1 VIYMADDKEL
11 KRNIQKA
18 QKPLNRLNNAFT
30 SMISRMTDSGSD
42 RDLELERLIDDV
54 DRVVQGE
61 LEYMKNYT
69 GSADIGTY
77 LVKLMNDQN
86 DNRYTPP
93 VKTIEDIFGND
104 TGSVF
109 SMFHERH
116 KNLNILYDD
125 LEMICSELYELMEA
139 INATR
144 DAIVTSDDI
153 SQKVS
158 RTINIKGKG
167 HGESEREGT
176 RSIVEAMENR
186 FNLLGKIKDHIVPKS
201 LQYGVYYAY
210 TVPYSELFKQH
221 YIAKKKEEMKYGN
234 ALESMND
241 EEIKSLLESFDITSR
256 VDKTISKNINSILE
270 NIEVC
275 TDGEI
280 AIPVMENAEFGAFM
294 EDKFQQQVQKTT
306 REQERKAKR
315 TKMGVDGTLDV
326 NGKEADFSNIK
337 DCYFKLIP
345 PSKLIPIKIMDE
357 VMGYYYIHKEDLD
370 VSKTPF
376 SNTISINS
384 KQKSDEDI
392 ETGFLSKITD
402 RIVKAFDKKYLE
414 DNVEFKKLI
423 MNALIYNDVYKKKIR
438 FQFIPRDYIT
448 AFHINPD
455 VDGEGRSVLA
465 PSLFYAKLYLAL
477 LIFNMVSIVSNSND
491 TRIYYLKNS
500 GLDTDVTT
508 QTQKTAMDIKRR
520 QMNFNDLMSHN
531 MTMTKVGQARS
542 IFMPVGR
549 TGDKAIDFDVI
560 AGQTVEVNSEL
571 MTMLRTG
578 AINATG
584 VPSVITEHIN
594 DVDYARTL
602 VMANAKFLANA
613 VSRQLEFNPAITE
626 MYRKMLRFTTDLD
639 EDEINDIEFV
649 LARPKA
655 LTSANLSDLISS
667 SNQIIDYM
675 VKVAVGDNAT
685 PSDDDNKLKD
695 IVVKKLSQE
704 LMPMLPWDVMESIIK
719 SARIEVVQV
728 NIAKAETT
736 GGDV

>member
-1 VIYMADDKEL
+1 MADDKEL
-11 KRNIQKA
+11 KRNIQKT

-61 LEYMKNYT
+61 LEYMKRYT
-69 GSADIGTY
+69 GDTDIGTY

-86 DNRYTPP
+86 DNRYTQP

-153 SQKVS
+153 TQKVS
-158 RTINIKGKG
+158 RNINIKGKG

-176 RSIVEAMENR
+176 RSIVESMENR
-186 FNLLGKIKDHIVPKS
+186 FNLLGKIKDHIVPKA

-221 YIAKKKEEMKYGN
+221 YISKKKEEMKYGHT
-234 ALESMND
+234 LESMND
-241 EEIKSLLESFDITSR
+241 NEIKSLLESVDITSR
-256 VDKTISKNINSILE
+256 VDKNISKNVNSILE
-270 NIEVC
+270 NIEIC
-275 TDGEI
+275 TDGGI

-294 EDKFQQQVQKTT
+294 EDKFQQQVKKTT
-306 REQERKAKR
+306 REQEKKAKR
-315 TKMGVDGTLDV
+315 TKMGVDGTLDIDA
-326 NGKEADFSNIK
+326 KEADFTNVK

-345 PSKLIPIKIMDE
+345 PTKLIPIKIMDE
-357 VMGYYYIHKEDLD
+357 IMGYYYVHKEDLD

-402 RIVKAFDKKYLE
+402 RIVRAFDKKYLE
-414 DNVEFKKLI
+414 TNVEFKKLI
-423 MNALIYNDVYKKKIR
+423 MNALIYNDIYKKKIR

-477 LIFNMVSIVSNSND
+477 LIFNMVSIVANSND

-639 EDEINDIEFV
+639 EDEINDIEFA

-695 IVVKKLSQE
+695 TVVKKLSQE
-704 LMPMLPWDVMESIIK
+704 LMPMLPWNTMEDIIK
-719 SARIEVVQV
+719 SARIEVVQTKTA
-728 NIAKAETT
+728 NTETS
-736 GGDV
+736 GGDA